1 MPDIKTI
8 PTPNFRSKSIFL
20 DSSFSSIGGAFIPF
34 TFFSY
39 SERLEQKININI
51 DEINRN
57 GILIIP
63 AIINSRLLSI
73 KSSPFKNDT
82 DRQIIPIIKTVK
94 P

>member
-1 MPDIKTI
+1 MAKT
-8 PTPNFRSKSIFL
+8 
-20 DSSFSSIGGAFIPF
+20 
-34 TFFSY
+34 
-39 SERLEQKININI
+39 QI

-63 AIINSRLLSI
+63 DIINSLLLSI

-82 DRQIIPIIKTVK
+82 DRQIMPIIKTVK